1 MLLVIFEIIIG
12 IVLIASILLQSQGG
26 GLSTAFG
33 GSGESYRSKRSIEK
47 LLAWVTIIASVI
59 FAILSFLLLLLPH
72 R

>member
-1 MLLVIFEIIIG
+1 MLLVIFQIITG
-12 IVLIASILLQSQGG
+12 IILIVSILLQSQGG

-47 LLAWVTIIASVI
+47 LLVWATIIASVI
-59 FAILSFLLLLLPH
+59 FAILSLLLLLPH